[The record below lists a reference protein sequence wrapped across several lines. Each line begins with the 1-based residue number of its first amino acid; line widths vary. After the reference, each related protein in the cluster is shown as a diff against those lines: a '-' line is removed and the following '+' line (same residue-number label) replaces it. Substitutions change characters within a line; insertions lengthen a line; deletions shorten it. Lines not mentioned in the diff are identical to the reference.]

1 MKFDVF
7 LGWAFPFR
15 VLQGVTKASLDAF
28 CEKHGYRIETQRAIG
43 QVLHEVVL
51 VKA

>member
-7 LGWAFPFR
+7 IGKSHPFR
-15 VLQGVTKASLDAF
+15 VLQGATKAMLDVF
-28 CEKHGYRIETQRAIG
+28 CAKHGYRIETQRAIG
-43 QVLHEVVL
+43 LVLHEVTL